1 MNQRFLALGG
11 PQLMFWEPLDIL
23 LTPQQVI
30 VKGRKPGASHKFDV
44 SLAPKPLVAP
54 GQGTDW
60 HAAASAL
67 RSALAGRRRGGT
79 RIRVV
84 LSDGWVR
91 YDLTPMGSGGLNED
105 ESLLLAHT
113 HFARQYPETGNDS
126 WILRIA
132 LQKECMLAVG
142 IESALLE
149 ALREAAAS
157 AGAPLSGIEPLFT
170 WVFDRHRMDLVKVS
184 GWLLLDE
191 PGMLT
196 LASIES
202 GQLTSLH
209 AQRCES
215 DPEYAAVQ
223 LLERQS
229 ALLSRRSVDV
239 CVISAGNRVLRLPVP
254 WRTLWHRSVADFDRT
269 ASAAVAGHATTSNT
283 L

>member
-1 MNQRFLALGG
+1 MI
-11 PQLMFWEPLDIL
+11 FWEPLDIL
-23 LTPQQVI
+23 LTPQQVV

-44 SLAPKPLVAP
+44 SLAPNALVAP

-60 HAAASAL
+60 QAAANAL
-67 RSALAGRRRGGT
+67 RSALAGRRRGGN

-84 LSDGWVR
+84 LSDLWVR

-105 ESLLLAHT
+105 ESLLLART
-113 HFARQYPETGNDS
+113 HFARQYPETGNES

-132 LQKECMLAVG
+132 LQKECLLGVG

-149 ALREAAAS
+149 AIREAAAS
-157 AGAPLSGIEPLFT
+157 AGARLSAIEPLFT
-170 WVFDRHRMDLVKVS
+170 WVFDRHRMDLVNVS

-215 DPEYAAVQ
+215 DPEDAAVQ

-229 ALLSRRSVDV
+229 ALLARRSEDV
-239 CVISAGNRVLRLPVP
+239 CVISAGNQVLRLPVP
-254 WRTLWHRSVADFDRT
+254 WRTLWHRSIADFDP
-269 ASAAVAGHATTSNT
+269 AAPAAVAGHAATSTAPSNA